1 MAFDPDE
8 YLRTPQQKQSG
19 FDADQFLGSPQQESV
34 FDVDAYL
41 KQPQA
46 TTEQPSPQR
55 KTLKERGTEVGT
67 AGGLSAALGFVS
79 PELFTLAGG
88 LAATTPLT
96 APAAPFLFTTGQAL
110 RGQRLAQAGYGLL
123 GGLVGES
130 GGQVVEASGGT
141 PFQAE
146 VARFLGGTF
155 GPEGVRQLGKA
166 GGTVVARSLQA
177 MGVPGASKISTIG
190 QMLELDNKRPGTL
203 TAEQRAFIDKKLN
216 EIRGGKPSL
225 QAQQEVADMLAR
237 TAQQRVSQAE
247 QQATALERQ
256 ADELLT
262 AAQTRAGQ
270 IDANTQQ
277 RIGALQSQFEN
288 AAIGL
293 RQDADTRARQAI
305 EAGRQRANQIMQQ
318 VQGQSPQ
325 LQSVARIDA
334 DQAIAQ
340 AQQQADQIAA
350 QAQQKMASLRAKRQR
365 LVQTSQRNLQQAQFR
380 VGEPKRISDIGTDI
394 REGFTSVLDGL
405 RKTRSDNAKTYSQEA
420 FGEAFQK
427 EAAGASFA
435 QTKSAQNA
443 VQELNT
449 MLQNPVSELSGVP
462 EGTIRNQ
469 IEGVRDVLQGFRRTR
484 KQNAFGKAVDVDVA
498 LKPSFDQLE
507 VIRRNLRDRASGLPA
522 EGYDAIGQQMAGRLA
537 DLVENTQKEFAPKF
551 AAFLEKYKA
560 DSQPVNRFKNSLAK
574 RITGREEADFAQFQF
589 DPASLAD
596 NVFASRQGV
605 TQLIETAPEQAE
617 NIARSYVAN
626 TLQNADAPAVQR
638 FLSDRKTQD
647 WLDLFPRLQQEL
659 MAGAQRLGIVERRSS
674 ARGQLA
680 KALGTEIEALPG
692 VTATATRRAEELGTR
707 TAKRLERE
715 GETKVRD
722 LTSAGERQ
730 SQQAITAGEQQFR
743 DITGGAEQQLGASAK
758 AVERQQRALR
768 EQAERAGKAEV
779 GAAEKAATG
788 LTKEAA
794 ALRKSAEENAKLLT
808 RGYGSDPERIAD
820 LIVSR
825 DINELL
831 ETAEVILS
839 NPAGK
844 ERFADAVS
852 QVVADLADKSSKT
865 VVQKWKY
872 VGPRLV
878 KAGLIDERLSQQL
891 ADQLQELLVTPVSA
905 QEKLTLVKSLFKNA
919 IVSYAGPGIVR
930 GGQALL
936 EDEDAVR

>member
-1 MAFDPDE
+1 MAAVPFDDLPDQVTPRRRPVPQDDLPQIGE
-8 YLRTPQQKQSG
+8 MEMPRLDVEPQQ
-19 FDADQFLGSPQQESV
+19 P
-34 FDVDAYL
+34 
-41 KQPQA
+41 
-46 TTEQPSPQR
+46 TQR
-55 KTLKERGTEVGT
+55 KPFKERATEVGT
-67 AGGLSAALGFVS
+67 AGGLGAALGFVS

-110 RGQRLAQAGYGLL
+110 RSQRLGQAGYGLL
-123 GGLVGES
+123 GGLMGET
-130 GGQVVEASGGT
+130 GGQVVEARGGT
-141 PFQAE
+141 PMQAE

-155 GPEGVRQLGKA
+155 GPEIPRQLGKV
-166 GGTVVARSLQA
+166 GGTVVARGLQA
-177 MGVPGASKISTIG
+177 MGLPGASRTATIG
-190 QMLELDNKRPGTL
+190 QMLEREAAQPGSM
-203 TAEQRAFIDKKLN
+203 TAEQRAFIQQKIN
-216 EIRGGKPSL
+216 EIRGGKSSL
-225 QAQQEVADMLAR
+225 QAQKEVADMLAG

-247 QQATALERQ
+247 QQASALERQ

-293 RQDADTRARQAI
+293 RQDAETRARQAI

-380 VGEPKRISDIGTDI
+380 VGEPKRISEIGTDI
-394 REGFTSVLDGL
+394 REGFTSVLDKL
-405 RKTRSDNAKTYSQEA
+405 RATRSANAETYSDEA
-420 FGEAFQK
+420 FGEALQK
-427 EAAGASFA
+427 EAAGARIQQTAAA
-435 QTKSAQNA
+435 QKG
-443 VQELNT
+443 VQEINA
-449 MLQNPVSELSGVP
+449 MLVNPVSELDNVP
-462 EGTIRNQ
+462 EGTIRKQLEN
-469 IEGVRDVLQGFRRTR
+469 IRDTLQGFRRTQQ
-484 KQNAFGKAVDVDVA
+484 QNAFGQAVDVEVA
-498 LKPSFDQLE
+498 LKPSFEMLE
-507 VIRRNLRDRASGLPA
+507 NIRRNLRDRASGLPA
-522 EGYDAIGQQMAGRLA
+522 EGFDAIGQQQARKLA
-537 DLVENTQKEFAPKF
+537 EMVEATQREFAPKF
-551 AAFLEKYKA
+551 ASFLEKYKA
-560 DSQPVNRFKNSLAK
+560 DSQPINRFINSLAK
-574 RITGREEADFAQFQF
+574 RITGREEADFAQFKF

-626 TLQNADAPAVQR
+626 TLQNADAPAFQR

-659 MAGAQRLGIVERRSS
+659 IAGAQRLGIVERRSS
-674 ARGQLA
+674 ARGRLA
-680 KALGTEIEALPG
+680 DALGTEIEALPRL
-692 VTATATRRAEELGTR
+692 TETATRRVEEKGKLAAE
-707 TAKRLERE
+707 RLERE
-715 GETKVRD
+715 GETRVRD

-779 GAAEKAATG
+779 GAAEEVATG

-794 ALRKSAEENAKLLT
+794 ALRKSAQETADLLT
-808 RGYGSDPERIAD
+808 RGDQSGAARVRD
-820 LIVSR
+820 LVMSEKT
-825 DINELL
+825 NELT
-831 ETAEVILS
+831 ETAKVILA

-844 ERFADAVS
+844 ELFADAVS
-852 QVVADLADKSSKT
+852 QVVADLASSSPKT
-865 VVQKWKY
+865 AADKWKY
-872 VGPRLV
+872 IGDRLID
-878 KAGLIDERLSQQL
+878 AGLIDQRFNQQL
-891 ADQLQELLVTPVSA
+891 ADQLQEILVTPVDA
-905 QEKLTLVKSLFKNA
+905 RQKLTLVKSLLKNA
-919 IVSYAGPGIVR
+919 IVSYGGPTIGREVMS
-930 GGQALL
+930 LM
-936 EDEDAVR
+936 EDENTTQ

>member
-1 MAFDPDE
+1 MNIDE
-8 YLRTPQQKQSG
+8 
-19 FDADQFLGSPQQESV
+19 FLGVKPQSAQKDSI
-34 FDVDAYL
+34 DAFL
-41 KQPQA
+41 QGDDSQSQTFFEPSMPEPSQPR
-46 TTEQPSPQR
+46 QR
-55 KTLKERGTEVGT
+55 KTVGERATEVGT
-67 AGGLSAALGFVS
+67 ASGLSAALGFVS

-96 APAAPFLFTTGQAL
+96 APAAPFLFTTGQAM

-166 GGTVVARSLQA
+166 GGTVIARSLQA

-203 TAEQRAFIDKKLN
+203 STEQRAFIDKKLN

-247 QQATALERQ
+247 QQAVALERQ

-293 RQDADTRARQAI
+293 RQDAETRARQAI

-365 LVQTSQRNLQQAQFR
+365 LIQTSQKNLQQAQFQ

-427 EAAGASFA
+427 EAAGASFS
-435 QTKSAQNA
+435 QTKAAQNA

-462 EGTIRNQ
+462 EGTVRNQ
-469 IEGVRDVLQGFRRTR
+469 IENVRDVLQGFRKTR

-707 TAKRLERE
+707 TAVRLERQ
-715 GETKVRD
+715 GETNVRD

-825 DINELL
+825 DINELV

-919 IVSYAGPGIVR
+919 IVSFAGPGIVR
-930 GGQALL
+930 GGQYLM
-936 EDEDAVR
+936 EDEDATR

>member
-1 MAFDPDE
+1 MAAVPFDDLPDQVTPRRRPVPQDDLPQIGE
-8 YLRTPQQKQSG
+8 MEMPRLDVEPQQ
-19 FDADQFLGSPQQESV
+19 PTQQ
-34 FDVDAYL
+34 
-41 KQPQA
+41 P
-46 TTEQPSPQR
+46 TQR
-55 KTLKERGTEVGT
+55 KPFKERATEVGT

-110 RGQRLAQAGYGLL
+110 RSQRLGQAGYGLL
-123 GGLVGES
+123 GGLMGET
-130 GGQVVEASGGT
+130 GGQVVEARGGT
-141 PFQAE
+141 PMQAE
-146 VARFLGGTF
+146 VARFLAGTF
-155 GPEGVRQLGKA
+155 GPEIPRQLGKV
-166 GGTVVARSLQA
+166 GGTVVARGLQA
-177 MGVPGASKISTIG
+177 MGLPGASRTATIG
-190 QMLELDNKRPGTL
+190 QMLEREAAQPGSM
-203 TAEQRAFIDKKLN
+203 TAEQRAFIQQKVN
-216 EIRGGKPSL
+216 EIRGGKSSL
-225 QAQQEVADMLAR
+225 QAQKEVADMLAR

-247 QQATALERQ
+247 QQALNLEQQ

-293 RQDADTRARQAI
+293 RQDAETRARQAI

-350 QAQQKMASLRAKRQR
+350 QAQQRLQR
-365 LVQTSQRNLQQAQFR
+365 LRGVRERLRTTGQQRVQQAQVQ
-380 VGEPKRISDIGTDI
+380 VGEPKKISDIGTDI

-435 QTKSAQNA
+435 QTKAAQNA

-449 MLQNPVSELSGVP
+449 MLKNPVTGTVGVP

-469 IEGVRDVLQGFRRTR
+469 IQGIRDVLQGFRRA
-484 KQNAFGKAVDVDVA
+484 QGDGGQVIDVA
-498 LKPSFDQLE
+498 LRPSFEQLE
-507 VIRRNLRDRASGLPA
+507 IIRRSLRDRASGLPA
-522 EGYDAIGQQMAGRLA
+522 EGYDAIGQQMAGRLS

-551 AAFLEKYKA
+551 ASFLERYKV
-560 DSQPVNRFKNSLAK
+560 DSQPINRFVNNLAK
-574 RITGREEADFAQFQF
+574 RVTGREEADFAQFKV
-589 DPASLAD
+589 DPAGLAD
-596 NVFASRQGV
+596 NVFASKQGV
-605 TQLIETAPEQAE
+605 AQLVETVGPEQAE

-626 TLQNADAPAVQR
+626 TLQNADGPAIQR
-638 FLSDRKTQD
+638 FLTDRKTQD
-647 WLDLFPRLQQEL
+647 WLDTFPRLQQEL
-659 MAGAQRLGIVERRSS
+659 MAGAQRLGTAERVSGR
-674 ARGQLA
+674 RGKLA
-680 KALGTEIEALPG
+680 EALGTEMRAIPRTTE
-692 VTATATRRAEELGTR
+692 TATRRVEEKGKLAAE
-707 TAKRLERE
+707 RLERE
-715 GETKVRD
+715 GETRVRD

-779 GAAEKAATG
+779 GAAEEVATG

-794 ALRKSAEENAKLLT
+794 ALRKSAQETADLLT
-808 RGYGSDPERIAD
+808 RGDQSGAARVRD
-820 LIVSR
+820 LVMSEKT
-825 DINELL
+825 NELT
-831 ETAEVILS
+831 ETAKVILA

-844 ERFADAVS
+844 ELFADAVS
-852 QVVADLADKSSKT
+852 QVVADLASSSPKT
-865 VVQKWKY
+865 AADKWKY
-872 VGPRLV
+872 IGDRLID
-878 KAGLIDERLSQQL
+878 AGLIDQRFNQQL
-891 ADQLQELLVTPVSA
+891 ADQLQEILVTPVNA
-905 QEKLTLVKSLFKNA
+905 GQKLTLVKSLLKNA
-919 IVSYAGPGIVR
+919 IVSYGGPTIGREVMS
-930 GGQALL
+930 LM
-936 EDEDAVR
+936 EDENATQ

>member
-1 MAFDPDE
+1 MNIDE
-8 YLRTPQQKQSG
+8 
-19 FDADQFLGSPQQESV
+19 FLGVKPQSAQKDSI
-34 FDVDAYL
+34 DAFL
-41 KQPQA
+41 QGDDSQSQTFFEPSMPEPSQPR
-46 TTEQPSPQR
+46 QR
-55 KTLKERGTEVGT
+55 KTVGERATEVGT
-67 AGGLSAALGFVS
+67 AGGLSAALGLVS
-79 PELFTLAGG
+79 PDLFTLAGG

-247 QQATALERQ
+247 QQASALERQ

-305 EAGRQRANQIMQQ
+305 EAGRQRANQIMQE

-325 LQSVARIDA
+325 LQAVARIDA

-394 REGFTSVLDGL
+394 REGFTSVLDKL
-405 RKTRSDNAKTYSQEA
+405 RATRSANAETYSDEA
-420 FGEAFQK
+420 FGEALQK
-427 EAAGASFA
+427 EAAGARIQQTAAA
-435 QTKSAQNA
+435 QKGVQDINA
-443 VQELNT
+443 
-449 MLQNPVSELSGVP
+449 MLVNPVSELDNVP
-462 EGTIRNQ
+462 EGTIRKQLEN
-469 IEGVRDVLQGFRRTR
+469 IRDTLQGFRRA
-484 KQNAFGKAVDVDVA
+484 QQENAFGQVVGVDVA
-498 LKPSFDQLE
+498 LKPSFQMLE
-507 VIRRNLRDRASGLPA
+507 NIRRNLRDRASGLPA
-522 EGYDAIGQQMAGRLA
+522 EGFDAIGQQQARKLA
-537 DLVENTQKEFAPKF
+537 EMVEATQREFAPKF
-551 AAFLEKYKA
+551 ASFLEKYKA
-560 DSQPVNRFKNSLAK
+560 DSQPINRFISSLAK
-574 RITGREEADFAQFQF
+574 RITGREEADFAQFKF

-626 TLQNADAPAVQR
+626 TLQNADAPAFQR

-674 ARGQLA
+674 ARGRLA
-680 KALGTEIEALPG
+680 DALGTEIEALPRL
-692 VTATATRRAEELGTR
+692 TETATRRAEELGTR

-715 GETKVRD
+715 GETKVRE

-825 DINELL
+825 DINELV

-919 IVSYAGPGIVR
+919 IVSFAGPGIVR
-930 GGQALL
+930 GGQYLM
-936 EDEDAVR
+936 EDEDATR

>member
-1 MAFDPDE
+1 MNIDE
-8 YLRTPQQKQSG
+8 
-19 FDADQFLGSPQQESV
+19 FLGAKPQSAQKDSI
-34 FDVDAYL
+34 DAFL
-41 KQPQA
+41 QGDDSQSQTFFEPSMPEPSQPR
-46 TTEQPSPQR
+46 QR
-55 KTLKERGTEVGT
+55 KTVGERATEVGT

-96 APAAPFLFTTGQAL
+96 APAAPFLFTTGQAM

-155 GPEGVRQLGKA
+155 GPEGVRQLGKV

-203 TAEQRAFIDKKLN
+203 STEQRAFIDKKLN

-247 QQATALERQ
+247 QQALNLEQQ

-262 AAQTRAGQ
+262 AAQARAGQ

-365 LVQTSQRNLQQAQFR
+365 LIQTSQRNLQQAQFR

-394 REGFTSVLDGL
+394 REGFTSVLDKL
-405 RKTRSDNAKTYSQEA
+405 RATRSANAETYSDEA
-420 FGEAFQK
+420 FGEALQK
-427 EAAGASFA
+427 EAAGARIQQTAAA
-435 QTKSAQNA
+435 QKGVQDINA
-443 VQELNT
+443 
-449 MLQNPVSELSGVP
+449 MLVNPVSELDNVP
-462 EGTIRNQ
+462 EGTIRKQLEN
-469 IEGVRDVLQGFRRTR
+469 IRDTLQGFRRTQQ
-484 KQNAFGKAVDVDVA
+484 QNAFGQVVDVEVA
-498 LKPSFDQLE
+498 LKPSFQMLE
-507 VIRRNLRDRASGLPA
+507 NIRRNLRDRASGLPA
-522 EGYDAIGQQMAGRLA
+522 EGFDAIGQQQARKLA
-537 DLVENTQKEFAPKF
+537 EMVEATQREFAPKF
-551 AAFLEKYKA
+551 ASFLEKYKA
-560 DSQPVNRFKNSLAK
+560 DSQPINRFISSLAK
-574 RITGREEADFAQFQF
+574 RITGREEADFAQFKF

-626 TLQNADAPAVQR
+626 TLQNADAPAFQR

-674 ARGQLA
+674 ARGRLA
-680 KALGTEIEALPG
+680 DALGTEIEALPRL
-692 VTATATRRAEELGTR
+692 TETATRRAEELGTR

-730 SQQAITAGEQQFR
+730 SQQAITVGEQQFR
-743 DITGGAEQQLGASAK
+743 EITGGAEQQLGASAK
-758 AVERQQRALR
+758 AVERQQRTLR
-768 EQAERAGKAEV
+768 EQAERAAKAEV
-779 GAAEKAATG
+779 GAAEEAATG

-825 DINELL
+825 DIDELA
-831 ETAEVILS
+831 ETAKVILA

-891 ADQLQELLVTPVSA
+891 ADQLQELLVTPVSV

-919 IVSYAGPGIVR
+919 IVSYAGYGIVR
-930 GGQALL
+930 RGQALM
-936 EDEDAVR
+936 EDEDAANQGVQ

>member
-1 MAFDPDE
+1 MNIDE
-8 YLRTPQQKQSG
+8 
-19 FDADQFLGSPQQESV
+19 FLGVKPQSAQKDSI
-34 FDVDAYL
+34 DAFL
-41 KQPQA
+41 QGDDSQSQTFFEPSMPEPSQPR
-46 TTEQPSPQR
+46 QR
-55 KTLKERGTEVGT
+55 KTVGERATEVGT
-67 AGGLSAALGFVS
+67 AGGLSAALGAVS
-79 PELFTLAGG
+79 PELFTLAGT
-88 LAATTPLT
+88 AAAAFPVT
-96 APAAPFLFTTGQAL
+96 APAAPFLFTTGQAMRGHRL
-110 RGQRLAQAGYGLL
+110 REAAYGLL

-203 TAEQRAFIDKKLN
+203 TTEQRAFIDKKLN

-247 QQATALERQ
+247 QQAVALERQ

-394 REGFTSVLDGL
+394 RETFTSVLDKL
-405 RKTRSDNAKTYSQEA
+405 RATRSVSAEKYSDEA
-420 FGEAFQK
+420 FGEALQK
-427 EAAGASFA
+427 EAAGARIQQTAAA
-435 QTKSAQNA
+435 QKGVQDINA
-443 VQELNT
+443 
-449 MLQNPVSELSGVP
+449 MLVNPVSELDNVP
-462 EGTIRNQ
+462 EGTIRKQLEN
-469 IEGVRDVLQGFRRTR
+469 IRDTLQGFRRTQQ
-484 KQNAFGKAVDVDVA
+484 QNAFGQAVDVEVA
-498 LKPSFDQLE
+498 LKPSFEMLE
-507 VIRRNLRDRASGLPA
+507 NIRRNLRDRASGLPA
-522 EGYDAIGQQMAGRLA
+522 EGFDAIGQQQARKLA
-537 DLVENTQKEFAPKF
+537 EIVEATQREFAPKF
-551 AAFLEKYKA
+551 AFFLEKYKA
-560 DSQPVNRFKNSLAK
+560 DSQLINRFINSLAK
-574 RITGREEADFAQFQF
+574 RITGREEADFAQFKF

-825 DINELL
+825 DINELV

-919 IVSYAGPGIVR
+919 IVSFAGPGIVR
-930 GGQALL
+930 GGQYLM
-936 EDEDAVR
+936 EDEDATR

>member
-1 MAFDPDE
+1 MNIDE
-8 YLRTPQQKQSG
+8 
-19 FDADQFLGSPQQESV
+19 FLGVKPQSAQKDSI
-34 FDVDAYL
+34 DAFL
-41 KQPQA
+41 QGDDSQSQTFFEPSMPEPSQPQ
-46 TTEQPSPQR
+46 QR
-55 KTLKERGTEVGT
+55 KTIGERATEVGT
-67 AGGLSAALGFVS
+67 AGGLSAALGAVS
-79 PELFTLAGG
+79 PQLFTLAGT
-88 LAATTPLT
+88 AAAAFPVT

-110 RGQRLAQAGYGLL
+110 RGHRLREAAYGLL

-247 QQATALERQ
+247 QQAVALERQ

-394 REGFTSVLDGL
+394 RETFTSVLNKL
-405 RKTRSDNAKTYSQEA
+405 RATRSVSAEKYSDEA
-420 FGEAFQK
+420 FGEALQK
-427 EAAGASFA
+427 EAAGARIQQTAAA
-435 QTKSAQNA
+435 QKGVQDINA
-443 VQELNT
+443 
-449 MLQNPVSELSGVP
+449 MLVNPVSELDNVP
-462 EGTIRNQ
+462 EGTIRKQLEN
-469 IEGVRDVLQGFRRTR
+469 IRDTLQGFRRTQQ
-484 KQNAFGKAVDVDVA
+484 QNAFGQAVDVEVA
-498 LKPSFDQLE
+498 LKPSFEMLE
-507 VIRRNLRDRASGLPA
+507 NIRRNLRDRASGLPA
-522 EGYDAIGQQMAGRLA
+522 EGFDAIGQQQARKLA
-537 DLVENTQKEFAPKF
+537 EIVEATQREFAPKF
-551 AAFLEKYKA
+551 AFFLEKYKA
-560 DSQPVNRFKNSLAK
+560 DSQLINRFINSLAK
-574 RITGREEADFAQFQF
+574 RITGREEADFAQFKF

-626 TLQNADAPAVQR
+626 TLQNADAPAFQR

-715 GETKVRD
+715 GETKVRE

-825 DINELL
+825 DINELV

-919 IVSYAGPGIVR
+919 IVSFAGPGIVR
-930 GGQALL
+930 GGQYLM
-936 EDEDAVR
+936 EDEDATR

>member
-1 MAFDPDE
+1 MNIDE
-8 YLRTPQQKQSG
+8 
-19 FDADQFLGSPQQESV
+19 FLGVKPQSAQKDSI
-34 FDVDAYL
+34 DAFL
-41 KQPQA
+41 QGDDSQSQTFFEPSMPEPSQPR
-46 TTEQPSPQR
+46 QR
-55 KTLKERGTEVGT
+55 KTVGERATEVGT
-67 AGGLSAALGFVS
+67 ASGLSAALGFVS

-88 LAATTPLT
+88 LAATNPLT
-96 APAAPFLFTTGQAL
+96 APAAPFLFTTGQAM
-110 RGQRLAQAGYGLL
+110 RGQRLAQAGYGFL

-166 GGTVVARSLQA
+166 GGTVIARSLQA

-203 TAEQRAFIDKKLN
+203 STEQRAFIDKKLN

-247 QQATALERQ
+247 QQAVALERQ

-293 RQDADTRARQAI
+293 RQDAETRARQAI

-365 LVQTSQRNLQQAQFR
+365 LIQTSQKNLQQAQFQ

-405 RKTRSDNAKTYSQEA
+405 RKTRSDNAKTYSQKA

-435 QTKSAQNA
+435 QTKAAQNA

-449 MLQNPVSELSGVP
+449 MLQNPVSGLSGVP
-462 EGTIRNQ
+462 EGTVRNQ
-469 IEGVRDVLQGFRRTR
+469 IENVRDVLQGFRKTR

-707 TAKRLERE
+707 TAVRLERQ
-715 GETKVRD
+715 GETNVRD

-779 GAAEKAATG
+779 GAAEEVATG

-825 DINELL
+825 DINELV

-919 IVSYAGPGIVR
+919 IVSFAGPGIVR
-930 GGQALL
+930 GGQYLM
-936 EDEDAVR
+936 EDEDATR

>member
-1 MAFDPDE
+1 MNIDE
-8 YLRTPQQKQSG
+8 
-19 FDADQFLGSPQQESV
+19 FLGVKPQSAQKDSI
-34 FDVDAYL
+34 DAFL
-41 KQPQA
+41 QGDDSQSQTFFEPSMPEPSQPR
-46 TTEQPSPQR
+46 QR
-55 KTLKERGTEVGT
+55 KTVGERATEVGT
-67 AGGLSAALGFVS
+67 ASGLSAALGFVS

-96 APAAPFLFTTGQAL
+96 APAAPFLFTTGQAM

-146 VARFLGGTF
+146 LARFLGGTF

-166 GGTVVARSLQA
+166 GGTVIARSLQA

-203 TAEQRAFIDKKLN
+203 STEQRAFIDKKLN

-247 QQATALERQ
+247 QQAVALERQ

-293 RQDADTRARQAI
+293 RQDAETRARQAI

-365 LVQTSQRNLQQAQFR
+365 LIQTSQKNLQQAQFQ

-435 QTKSAQNA
+435 QTKAAQNA

-462 EGTIRNQ
+462 EGTVRNQ
-469 IEGVRDVLQGFRRTR
+469 IENVRDVLQGFRKTR

-707 TAKRLERE
+707 TAVRLERQ
-715 GETKVRD
+715 GETNVRD

-825 DINELL
+825 DINELV

-919 IVSYAGPGIVR
+919 IVSFAGPGIVR
-930 GGQALL
+930 GGQYLM
-936 EDEDAVR
+936 EDEDATR

>member
-1 MAFDPDE
+1 MNIDE
-8 YLRTPQQKQSG
+8 
-19 FDADQFLGSPQQESV
+19 FLGAKPQSAQKDSI
-34 FDVDAYL
+34 DAFL
-41 KQPQA
+41 QGDDSQSQTFFEPSMPEPSQPR
-46 TTEQPSPQR
+46 QR
-55 KTLKERGTEVGT
+55 KTVGERATEVGT

-96 APAAPFLFTTGQAL
+96 APAAPFLFTTGQAM

-155 GPEGVRQLGKA
+155 GPEGVRQLGKV

-203 TAEQRAFIDKKLN
+203 STEQRAFIDKKLN

-247 QQATALERQ
+247 QQALNLEQQ

-262 AAQTRAGQ
+262 AAQARAGQ

-365 LVQTSQRNLQQAQFR
+365 LIQTSQRNLQQAQFR

-394 REGFTSVLDGL
+394 REGFTSVLDKL
-405 RKTRSDNAKTYSQEA
+405 RATRSANAETYSDEA
-420 FGEAFQK
+420 FGEALQK
-427 EAAGASFA
+427 EAAGARIQQTAAA
-435 QTKSAQNA
+435 QKGVQDINA
-443 VQELNT
+443 
-449 MLQNPVSELSGVP
+449 MLVNPVSELDNVP
-462 EGTIRNQ
+462 EGTIRKQLEN
-469 IEGVRDVLQGFRRTR
+469 IRDTLQGFRRTQQ
-484 KQNAFGKAVDVDVA
+484 QNAFGQVVDVEVA
-498 LKPSFDQLE
+498 LKPSFQMLE
-507 VIRRNLRDRASGLPA
+507 NIRRNLRDRASGLPA
-522 EGYDAIGQQMAGRLA
+522 EGFDAIGQQQARKLA
-537 DLVENTQKEFAPKF
+537 EMVEATQREFAPKF
-551 AAFLEKYKA
+551 ASFLEKYKA
-560 DSQPVNRFKNSLAK
+560 DSQPINRFISSLAK
-574 RITGREEADFAQFQF
+574 RITGREEADFAQFKF

-626 TLQNADAPAVQR
+626 TLQNADAPAFQR

-674 ARGQLA
+674 ARGRLA
-680 KALGTEIEALPG
+680 DALGTEIEALPRL
-692 VTATATRRAEELGTR
+692 TETATRRAEELGTR

-730 SQQAITAGEQQFR
+730 SQQAITVGEQQFR
-743 DITGGAEQQLGASAK
+743 EITGGAEQQLGASAK
-758 AVERQQRALR
+758 AVERQQRTLR
-768 EQAERAGKAEV
+768 EQAERAAKAEV
-779 GAAEKAATG
+779 GAAEEAATG

-825 DINELL
+825 DIDELA
-831 ETAEVILS
+831 ETAKVILAS
-839 NPAGK
+839 PAGK

-891 ADQLQELLVTPVSA
+891 ADQLQELLVTPVSV

-919 IVSYAGPGIVR
+919 IVSYAGYGIVR
-930 GGQALL
+930 RGQALM
-936 EDEDAVR
+936 EDEDAANQGVQ

>member
-1 MAFDPDE
+1 MNIDE
-8 YLRTPQQKQSG
+8 
-19 FDADQFLGSPQQESV
+19 FLGAKPQSAQKDSI
-34 FDVDAYL
+34 DAFL
-41 KQPQA
+41 QGDDSQSQTFFEPSMPEPSQPR
-46 TTEQPSPQR
+46 QR
-55 KTLKERGTEVGT
+55 KTVGERATEVGT
-67 AGGLSAALGFVS
+67 ASGLSAALGFVS

-96 APAAPFLFTTGQAL
+96 APAAPFLFTTGQAM

-146 VARFLGGTF
+146 LARFLGGTF

-247 QQATALERQ
+247 QQALNLEQQ

-293 RQDADTRARQAI
+293 RQDAETRARQAI

-394 REGFTSVLDGL
+394 REGFTSVLDKL
-405 RKTRSDNAKTYSQEA
+405 RATRSANAETYSDEA
-420 FGEAFQK
+420 FGEALQK
-427 EAAGASFA
+427 EAAGARIQQTAAA
-435 QTKSAQNA
+435 QKGVQDINA
-443 VQELNT
+443 
-449 MLQNPVSELSGVP
+449 MLVNPVSELDNVP
-462 EGTIRNQ
+462 EGTIRKQLEN
-469 IEGVRDVLQGFRRTR
+469 IRDTLQGFRRA
-484 KQNAFGKAVDVDVA
+484 QQENAFGQVVGVDVA
-498 LKPSFDQLE
+498 LKPSFQMLE
-507 VIRRNLRDRASGLPA
+507 NIRRNLRDRASGLPA
-522 EGYDAIGQQMAGRLA
+522 EGFDAIGQQQARKLA
-537 DLVENTQKEFAPKF
+537 EMVEATQREFAPKF
-551 AAFLEKYKA
+551 ASFLEKYKA
-560 DSQPVNRFKNSLAK
+560 DSQPINRFINSLAK
-574 RITGREEADFAQFQF
+574 RITGREEADFAQFKF

-626 TLQNADAPAVQR
+626 TLQNADAPAFQR

-674 ARGQLA
+674 ARGRLA
-680 KALGTEIEALPG
+680 DALGTEIEALPRL
-692 VTATATRRAEELGTR
+692 TETATRRAEELGTR

-715 GETKVRD
+715 GETKVRE

-825 DINELL
+825 DINELV

-919 IVSYAGPGIVR
+919 IVSFAGPGIVR
-930 GGQALL
+930 GGQYLM
-936 EDEDAVR
+936 EDEDATR

>member
-1 MAFDPDE
+1 VLLWA
-8 YLRTPQQKQSG
+8 L
-19 FDADQFLGSPQQESV
+19 FLLTSLQ
-34 FDVDAYL
+34 
-41 KQPQA
+41 
-46 TTEQPSPQR
+46 
-55 KTLKERGTEVGT
+55 
-67 AGGLSAALGFVS
+67 
-79 PELFTLAGG
+79 LAGG

-110 RGQRLAQAGYGLL
+110 RGQRLAQAGYGFL

-262 AAQTRAGQ
+262 AAQARAGQ

-305 EAGRQRANQIMQQ
+305 EAGSQRANQIMQQ

-435 QTKSAQNA
+435 QTKRQ
-443 VQELNT
+443 
-449 MLQNPVSELSGVP
+449 
-462 EGTIRNQ
+462 
-469 IEGVRDVLQGFRRTR
+469 R
-484 KQNAFGKAVDVDVA
+484 K
-498 LKPSFDQLE
+498 
-507 VIRRNLRDRASGLPA
+507 
-522 EGYDAIGQQMAGRLA
+522 M
-537 DLVENTQKEFAPKF
+537 
-551 AAFLEKYKA
+551 
-560 DSQPVNRFKNSLAK
+560 RFKN
-574 RITGREEADFAQFQF
+574 
-589 DPASLAD
+589 
-596 NVFASRQGV
+596 
-605 TQLIETAPEQAE
+605 
-617 NIARSYVAN
+617 
-626 TLQNADAPAVQR
+626 
-638 FLSDRKTQD
+638 
-647 WLDLFPRLQQEL
+647 
-659 MAGAQRLGIVERRSS
+659 
-674 ARGQLA
+674 
-680 KALGTEIEALPG
+680 
-692 VTATATRRAEELGTR
+692 
-707 TAKRLERE
+707 
-715 GETKVRD
+715 
-722 LTSAGERQ
+722 
-730 SQQAITAGEQQFR
+730 
-743 DITGGAEQQLGASAK
+743 
-758 AVERQQRALR
+758 
-768 EQAERAGKAEV
+768 
-779 GAAEKAATG
+779 
-788 LTKEAA
+788 
-794 ALRKSAEENAKLLT
+794 
-808 RGYGSDPERIAD
+808 
-820 LIVSR
+820 
-825 DINELL
+825 
-831 ETAEVILS
+831 
-839 NPAGK
+839 
-844 ERFADAVS
+844 
-852 QVVADLADKSSKT
+852 
-865 VVQKWKY
+865 
-872 VGPRLV
+872 
-878 KAGLIDERLSQQL
+878 
-891 ADQLQELLVTPVSA
+891 
-905 QEKLTLVKSLFKNA
+905 
-919 IVSYAGPGIVR
+919 
-930 GGQALL
+930 
-936 EDEDAVR
+936 

>member
-1 MAFDPDE
+1 MNIDE
-8 YLRTPQQKQSG
+8 
-19 FDADQFLGSPQQESV
+19 FLGVKPQSAQKDSI
-34 FDVDAYL
+34 DAFL
-41 KQPQA
+41 QGDDSQSQTFFEPSMPEPSQPR
-46 TTEQPSPQR
+46 QR
-55 KTLKERGTEVGT
+55 KTIGERATEVGT
-67 AGGLSAALGFVS
+67 AGGLSAALGA
-79 PELFTLAGG
+79 LFLLNYLHWLAV
-88 LAATTPLT
+88 LAAAAFPVT
-96 APAAPFLFTTGQAL
+96 APAAPFLFTMTGQAMRGHRL
-110 RGQRLAQAGYGLL
+110 REAGYGFL

-247 QQATALERQ
+247 QQAVALERQ

-394 REGFTSVLDGL
+394 RETFTSVLDKL
-405 RKTRSDNAKTYSQEA
+405 RATRSVSAEKYSDEA
-420 FGEAFQK
+420 FGEALQK
-427 EAAGASFA
+427 EAAGARIQQTAAA
-435 QTKSAQNA
+435 QKGVQDINA
-443 VQELNT
+443 
-449 MLQNPVSELSGVP
+449 MLVNPVSELDNVP
-462 EGTIRNQ
+462 EGTIRKQLEN
-469 IEGVRDVLQGFRRTR
+469 IRDTLQGFRRTQQ
-484 KQNAFGKAVDVDVA
+484 QNAFGQAVDVEVA
-498 LKPSFDQLE
+498 LKPSFEMLE
-507 VIRRNLRDRASGLPA
+507 NIRRNLRDRASGLPA
-522 EGYDAIGQQMAGRLA
+522 EGFDAIGQQQARKLA
-537 DLVENTQKEFAPKF
+537 EIVEATQREFAPKF
-551 AAFLEKYKA
+551 AFFLEKYKA
-560 DSQPVNRFKNSLAK
+560 DSQLINRFINSLAK
-574 RITGREEADFAQFQF
+574 RITGREEADFAQFKF

-825 DINELL
+825 DINELV

-930 GGQALL
+930 GGQSLM
-936 EDEDAVR
+936 EDEDATR

>member
-1 MAFDPDE
+1 MAAVPFDDLPDQVTPRQRFVPQDDLPQIADIE
-8 YLRTPQQKQSG
+8 MPRLDVEPQQPK
-19 FDADQFLGSPQQESV
+19 
-34 FDVDAYL
+34 
-41 KQPQA
+41 
-46 TTEQPSPQR
+46 QR
-55 KTLKERGTEVGT
+55 KPFKERATEVGT

-110 RGQRLAQAGYGLL
+110 RSQRLGQAGYGLL
-123 GGLVGES
+123 GGLMGET
-130 GGQVVEASGGT
+130 GGQVVEARGGT
-141 PFQAE
+141 PMQAE

-155 GPEGVRQLGKA
+155 GPEIPRQLGKV
-166 GGTVVARSLQA
+166 GGTVVARGLQA
-177 MGVPGASKISTIG
+177 MGLPGASRTATIG
-190 QMLELDNKRPGTL
+190 QMLEREAAQPGSM
-203 TAEQRAFIDKKLN
+203 TAEQRAFIQQKIN
-216 EIRGGKPSL
+216 EIRGGKSSL
-225 QAQQEVADMLAR
+225 EAQKEVADMLAR

-247 QQATALERQ
+247 QQALNLEQQ

-262 AAQTRAGQ
+262 AAQARAGQ

-293 RQDADTRARQAI
+293 RQDAETRARQAI

-394 REGFTSVLDGL
+394 REGFTSVLDKL
-405 RKTRSDNAKTYSQEA
+405 RATRSANAETYSDEA
-420 FGEAFQK
+420 FGEALQK
-427 EAAGASFA
+427 EAAGARIQQTAAA
-435 QTKSAQNA
+435 QKGVQDINA
-443 VQELNT
+443 
-449 MLQNPVSELSGVP
+449 MLVNPVSELDNVP
-462 EGTIRNQ
+462 EGTIRKQLEN
-469 IEGVRDVLQGFRRTR
+469 IRDTLQGFRRA
-484 KQNAFGKAVDVDVA
+484 QQENAFGQVVGVDVA
-498 LKPSFDQLE
+498 LKPSFQMLE
-507 VIRRNLRDRASGLPA
+507 NIRRNLRDRASGLPA
-522 EGYDAIGQQMAGRLA
+522 EGFDAIGQQQARKLA
-537 DLVENTQKEFAPKF
+537 EMVEATQREFAPKF
-551 AAFLEKYKA
+551 ASFLEKYKA
-560 DSQPVNRFKNSLAK
+560 DSQPINRFISSLAK
-574 RITGREEADFAQFQF
+574 RITGREEADFAQFKF

-626 TLQNADAPAVQR
+626 TLQNADAPAFQR

-674 ARGQLA
+674 ARGRLA
-680 KALGTEIEALPG
+680 DALGTEIEALPRL
-692 VTATATRRAEELGTR
+692 TETATRRAEELGTR

-715 GETKVRD
+715 GETKVRE

-758 AVERQQRALR
+758 AVERQQRTLR

-779 GAAEKAATG
+779 GAAEEAATG

-825 DINELL
+825 DINELV

-919 IVSYAGPGIVR
+919 IVSYGGPAIGREVMS
-930 GGQALL
+930 LM
-936 EDEDAVR
+936 EDENATQ

>member
-1 MAFDPDE
+1 MNIDE
-8 YLRTPQQKQSG
+8 
-19 FDADQFLGSPQQESV
+19 FLGVKPQSAQKDSI
-34 FDVDAYL
+34 DAFL
-41 KQPQA
+41 QGDDSQSQTFFEPSMPEPSQPR
-46 TTEQPSPQR
+46 QR
-55 KTLKERGTEVGT
+55 KTVGERATEVGT
-67 AGGLSAALGFVS
+67 AGGLSAALGLVS
-79 PELFTLAGG
+79 PDLFTLAGG

-247 QQATALERQ
+247 QQASALERQ

-305 EAGRQRANQIMQQ
+305 EAGRQRANQIMQE

-325 LQSVARIDA
+325 LQAVARIDA

-394 REGFTSVLDGL
+394 REGFTSVLDKL
-405 RKTRSDNAKTYSQEA
+405 RATRSANAETYSDEA
-420 FGEAFQK
+420 FGEALQK
-427 EAAGASFA
+427 EAAGARIQQTAAA
-435 QTKSAQNA
+435 QKGVQDINA
-443 VQELNT
+443 
-449 MLQNPVSELSGVP
+449 MLVNPVSELDNVP
-462 EGTIRNQ
+462 EGTIRKQLEN
-469 IEGVRDVLQGFRRTR
+469 IRDTLQGFRRA
-484 KQNAFGKAVDVDVA
+484 QQENAFGQVVGVDVA
-498 LKPSFDQLE
+498 LKPSFQMLE
-507 VIRRNLRDRASGLPA
+507 NIRRNLRDRASGLPA
-522 EGYDAIGQQMAGRLA
+522 EGFDAIGQQQARKLA
-537 DLVENTQKEFAPKF
+537 EMVEATQREFAPKF
-551 AAFLEKYKA
+551 ASFLEKYKA
-560 DSQPVNRFKNSLAK
+560 DSQPINRFISSLAK
-574 RITGREEADFAQFQF
+574 RITGREEADFAQFKF

-626 TLQNADAPAVQR
+626 TLQNADAPAFQR

-674 ARGQLA
+674 ARGRLA
-680 KALGTEIEALPG
+680 DALGTEIEALPRL
-692 VTATATRRAEELGTR
+692 TETATRRAEELGTR

-715 GETKVRD
+715 GETKVRE

-825 DINELL
+825 DINELV

-919 IVSYAGPGIVR
+919 IVSFAGPGIVR
-930 GGQALL
+930 GGQYLM

>member
-1 MAFDPDE
+1 MNIDE
-8 YLRTPQQKQSG
+8 
-19 FDADQFLGSPQQESV
+19 FLGVKPQSAQKDSI
-34 FDVDAYL
+34 DAFL
-41 KQPQA
+41 QGDDSQSQTFFEPSMPEPSQPR
-46 TTEQPSPQR
+46 QR
-55 KTLKERGTEVGT
+55 KTVGERATEVGT
-67 AGGLSAALGFVS
+67 AGGLSAALGLVS
-79 PELFTLAGG
+79 PDLFTLAGG

-247 QQATALERQ
+247 QQASALERQ

-305 EAGRQRANQIMQQ
+305 EAGRQRANQIMQE

-325 LQSVARIDA
+325 LQAVARIDA

-394 REGFTSVLDGL
+394 REGFTSVLDKL
-405 RKTRSDNAKTYSQEA
+405 RATRSANAETYSDEA
-420 FGEAFQK
+420 FGEALQK
-427 EAAGASFA
+427 EAAGARIQQTAAA
-435 QTKSAQNA
+435 QKGVQDINA
-443 VQELNT
+443 
-449 MLQNPVSELSGVP
+449 MLVNPVSELDNVP
-462 EGTIRNQ
+462 EGTIRKQLEN
-469 IEGVRDVLQGFRRTR
+469 IRDTLQGFRRA
-484 KQNAFGKAVDVDVA
+484 QQENAFGQVVGVDVA
-498 LKPSFDQLE
+498 LKPSFQMLE
-507 VIRRNLRDRASGLPA
+507 NIRRNLRDRASGLPA
-522 EGYDAIGQQMAGRLA
+522 EGFDAIGQQQARKLA
-537 DLVENTQKEFAPKF
+537 EMVEATQREFAPKF
-551 AAFLEKYKA
+551 ASFLEKYKA
-560 DSQPVNRFKNSLAK
+560 DSQPINRFISSLAK
-574 RITGREEADFAQFQF
+574 RITGREEADFAQFKF

-626 TLQNADAPAVQR
+626 TLQNADAPAFQR

-674 ARGQLA
+674 ARGRLA
-680 KALGTEIEALPG
+680 DALGTEIEALPRL
-692 VTATATRRAEELGTR
+692 TETATRRAEELGTR

-715 GETKVRD
+715 GETKVRE

-825 DINELL
+825 DINELV

-919 IVSYAGPGIVR
+919 IVSYGGPAIGREVDVFD
-930 GGQALL
+930 GG
-936 EDEDAVR
+936 

>member
-1 MAFDPDE
+1 
-8 YLRTPQQKQSG
+8 
-19 FDADQFLGSPQQESV
+19 
-34 FDVDAYL
+34 
-41 KQPQA
+41 
-46 TTEQPSPQR
+46 
-55 KTLKERGTEVGT
+55 
-67 AGGLSAALGFVS
+67 
-79 PELFTLAGG
+79 
-88 LAATTPLT
+88 
-96 APAAPFLFTTGQAL
+96 
-110 RGQRLAQAGYGLL
+110 
-123 GGLVGES
+123 
-130 GGQVVEASGGT
+130 
-141 PFQAE
+141 
-146 VARFLGGTF
+146 
-155 GPEGVRQLGKA
+155 
-166 GGTVVARSLQA
+166 
-177 MGVPGASKISTIG
+177 
-190 QMLELDNKRPGTL
+190 
-203 TAEQRAFIDKKLN
+203 
-216 EIRGGKPSL
+216 
-225 QAQQEVADMLAR
+225 
-237 TAQQRVSQAE
+237 
-247 QQATALERQ
+247 
-256 ADELLT
+256 
-262 AAQTRAGQ
+262 
-270 IDANTQQ
+270 
-277 RIGALQSQFEN
+277 
-288 AAIGL
+288 L
-293 RQDADTRARQAI
+293 RQDAETRARQAI

-365 LVQTSQRNLQQAQFR
+365 LIQTSQKNLQQAQFQ

-435 QTKSAQNA
+435 QTKAAQNA

-449 MLQNPVSELSGVP
+449 MLQNPVSGLSGVP
-462 EGTIRNQ
+462 EGTVRNQ
-469 IEGVRDVLQGFRRTR
+469 IENVRDVLQGFRRTR
-484 KQNAFGKAVDVDVA
+484 KQNAFGEAVDVDVA

-707 TAKRLERE
+707 TAERLERQ
-715 GETKVRD
+715 GETNVRD

-768 EQAERAGKAEV
+768 EQAERAGKTEVSTAEQ
-779 GAAEKAATG
+779 AAKG
-788 LTKEAA
+788 LTKEAE
-794 ALRKSAEENAKLLT
+794 ALRKSAQETADLLT
-808 RGYGSDPERIAD
+808 RGDQSGAARVRD
-820 LIVSR
+820 LVMSEKT
-825 DINELL
+825 NELT
-831 ETAEVILS
+831 ETAKVILS

-844 ERFADAVS
+844 ELFADAVS
-852 QVVADLADKSSKT
+852 QVVADLASSSPKT
-865 VVQKWKY
+865 AADKWKY
-872 VGPRLV
+872 IGDRLID
-878 KAGLIDERLSQQL
+878 AGLIDQRFNQQL
-891 ADQLQELLVTPVSA
+891 ADQLQEILVTPVDA
-905 QEKLTLVKSLFKNA
+905 GQKLTLVKSLLKNA
-919 IVSYAGPGIVR
+919 IVSYGGPTIGREVMS
-930 GGQALL
+930 LM
-936 EDEDAVR
+936 EDENATQ

>member
-1 MAFDPDE
+1 MNIDE
-8 YLRTPQQKQSG
+8 
-19 FDADQFLGSPQQESV
+19 FLGAKPQSAQKDSI
-34 FDVDAYL
+34 DAFL
-41 KQPQA
+41 QGDDSQSQTFFEPSMPEPSQPR
-46 TTEQPSPQR
+46 QR
-55 KTLKERGTEVGT
+55 KTVGERATEVGT

-96 APAAPFLFTTGQAL
+96 APAAPFLFTTGQAM

-155 GPEGVRQLGKA
+155 GPEGVRQLGKV

-203 TAEQRAFIDKKLN
+203 STEQRAFIDKKLN

-247 QQATALERQ
+247 QQALNLEQQ

-262 AAQTRAGQ
+262 AAQARAGQ

-365 LVQTSQRNLQQAQFR
+365 LIQTSQRNLQQAQFR

-394 REGFTSVLDGL
+394 REGFTSVLDKL
-405 RKTRSDNAKTYSQEA
+405 RATRSANAETYSDEA
-420 FGEAFQK
+420 FGEALQK
-427 EAAGASFA
+427 EAAGARIQQTAAA
-435 QTKSAQNA
+435 QKGVQDINA
-443 VQELNT
+443 
-449 MLQNPVSELSGVP
+449 MLVNPVSELDNVP
-462 EGTIRNQ
+462 EGTIRKQLEN
-469 IEGVRDVLQGFRRTR
+469 IRDTLQGFRRA
-484 KQNAFGKAVDVDVA
+484 QQENAFGQVVGVDVA
-498 LKPSFDQLE
+498 LKPSFQMLE
-507 VIRRNLRDRASGLPA
+507 NIRRNLRDRASGLPA
-522 EGYDAIGQQMAGRLA
+522 EGFDAIGQQQARKLA
-537 DLVENTQKEFAPKF
+537 EMVEATQREFAPKF
-551 AAFLEKYKA
+551 ASFLEKYKA
-560 DSQPVNRFKNSLAK
+560 DSQPINRFISSLAK
-574 RITGREEADFAQFQF
+574 RITGREEADFAQFKF

-626 TLQNADAPAVQR
+626 TLQNADAPAFQR

-674 ARGQLA
+674 ARGRLA
-680 KALGTEIEALPG
+680 DALGTEIETLPRL
-692 VTATATRRAEELGTR
+692 TETATRRAEELGTR

-715 GETKVRD
+715 GETKVRE

-825 DINELL
+825 DINELV

-919 IVSYAGPGIVR
+919 IVSYGGPAIGREVMS
-930 GGQALL
+930 LM
-936 EDEDAVR
+936 EDENATQ

>member
-1 MAFDPDE
+1 MNIDE
-8 YLRTPQQKQSG
+8 
-19 FDADQFLGSPQQESV
+19 FLGVKPQSAQKDSI
-34 FDVDAYL
+34 DAFL
-41 KQPQA
+41 QGDDSQSQTFFEPSMPEPSQPR
-46 TTEQPSPQR
+46 QR
-55 KTLKERGTEVGT
+55 KTVGERATEVGT

-96 APAAPFLFTTGQAL
+96 APAAPFLFTTGQAM

-262 AAQTRAGQ
+262 AAQARAGQ

-435 QTKSAQNA
+435 QTKAAQNA

-449 MLQNPVSELSGVP
+449 MLQNPVSGLSGVP
-462 EGTIRNQ
+462 EGTVRNQ
-469 IEGVRDVLQGFRRTR
+469 IENVRDVLQGFRKTR
-484 KQNAFGKAVDVDVA
+484 KQNAFGEAVDVDVA

-825 DINELL
+825 DINELV

>member
-1 MAFDPDE
+1 MNIDE
-8 YLRTPQQKQSG
+8 
-19 FDADQFLGSPQQESV
+19 FLGVKPQSAQKDSI
-34 FDVDAYL
+34 DAFL
-41 KQPQA
+41 QGDDSQSQTFFEPSMSEPSQPR
-46 TTEQPSPQR
+46 QR
-55 KTLKERGTEVGT
+55 KTVGERATEVGT

-96 APAAPFLFTTGQAL
+96 APAAPFLFTTGQAM

-293 RQDADTRARQAI
+293 RQDAETRARQAI

-334 DQAIAQ
+334 DQVIAQ

-394 REGFTSVLDGL
+394 REGFTSVLDKL
-405 RKTRSDNAKTYSQEA
+405 RATRSANAETYSDEA
-420 FGEAFQK
+420 FGEALQK
-427 EAAGASFA
+427 EAAGARIQQTAAA
-435 QTKSAQNA
+435 QKGVQDINA
-443 VQELNT
+443 
-449 MLQNPVSELSGVP
+449 MLVNPVSELDNVP
-462 EGTIRNQ
+462 EGTIRKQLEN
-469 IEGVRDVLQGFRRTR
+469 IRDTLQGFRRA
-484 KQNAFGKAVDVDVA
+484 QQENAFGQVVGVDVA
-498 LKPSFDQLE
+498 LKPSFQMLE
-507 VIRRNLRDRASGLPA
+507 NIRRNLRDRASGLPA
-522 EGYDAIGQQMAGRLA
+522 EGFDAIGQQQARKLA
-537 DLVENTQKEFAPKF
+537 EMVEATQREFAPKF
-551 AAFLEKYKA
+551 ASFLEKYKA
-560 DSQPVNRFKNSLAK
+560 DSQPINRFINSLAK
-574 RITGREEADFAQFQF
+574 RITGREEADFAQFKF

-674 ARGQLA
+674 ARGRLA
-680 KALGTEIEALPG
+680 DALGTEIEALPRL
-692 VTATATRRAEELGTR
+692 TETATRRAEEAGTR

-715 GETKVRD
+715 GETKVRE

-779 GAAEKAATG
+779 GAAEEAATG

-794 ALRKSAEENAKLLT
+794 ALRKTAEENAKLLT

-825 DINELL
+825 DIDELA
-831 ETAEVILS
+831 ETAKVILA

-919 IVSYAGPGIVR
+919 IVSYAGYGIVR
-930 GGQALL
+930 RGQALM
-936 EDEDAVR
+936 EDEDAAR

>member
-1 MAFDPDE
+1 MAAVPFDDLPDQV
-8 YLRTPQQKQSG
+8 TPRRRPV
-19 FDADQFLGSPQQESV
+19 PQDDLPQIGEMEMPRL
-34 FDVDAYL
+34 DVEPT
-41 KQPQA
+41 QPR
-46 TTEQPSPQR
+46 QR
-55 KTLKERGTEVGT
+55 KTLKERGTEIGT
-67 AGGLSAALGFVS
+67 AGGLGAALGTFA
-79 PELFTLAGG
+79 PEIFTGAGA
-88 LAATTPLT
+88 LAASFPVT

-110 RGQRLAQAGYGLL
+110 RGQRLRQTGYGLL
-123 GGLVGES
+123 GGLMGET
-130 GGQVVEASGGT
+130 GGQVVEARGGT
-141 PFQAE
+141 PMQAE
-146 VARFLGGTF
+146 VARFLAGTF
-155 GPEGVRQLGKA
+155 GPEIPRQLG
-166 GGTVVARSLQA
+166 GLGSTVIGRGLQA
-177 MGVPGASKISTIG
+177 MGVPGASKTATIG
-190 QMLELDNKRPGTL
+190 QMLEREAAQPGSM
-203 TAEQRAFIDKKLN
+203 TAEQRAFIQQKVN
-216 EIRGGKPSL
+216 EIRGGKSSL
-225 QAQQEVADMLAR
+225 QAQKEVADMLAG

-247 QQATALERQ
+247 QQAVALERQ

-293 RQDADTRARQAI
+293 RQDAETRARQAI

-365 LVQTSQRNLQQAQFR
+365 LIQTSQKNLQQAQFQ

-435 QTKSAQNA
+435 QTKAAQNA

-449 MLQNPVSELSGVP
+449 MLQNPVSGLSGVP
-462 EGTIRNQ
+462 ESAVRNQ
-469 IEGVRDVLQGFRRTR
+469 IENVRDVLQGFRRTR

-498 LKPSFDQLE
+498 LQPSFDQLE
-507 VIRRNLRDRASGLPA
+507 IIRRNLRDRASGLPA

-707 TAKRLERE
+707 TAERLERQ

-779 GAAEKAATG
+779 GAAEEVATG

-794 ALRKSAEENAKLLT
+794 ALRKSAQETADLLT
-808 RGYGSDPERIAD
+808 RGDQSGAARVRD
-820 LIVSR
+820 LVMSEKT
-825 DINELL
+825 NELT
-831 ETAEVILS
+831 ETAKVILA

-844 ERFADAVS
+844 ELFADAVS
-852 QVVADLADKSSKT
+852 QVVADLASSSPKT
-865 VVQKWKY
+865 AADKWKY
-872 VGPRLV
+872 IGDRLID
-878 KAGLIDERLSQQL
+878 AGLIDQRFNQQL
-891 ADQLQELLVTPVSA
+891 ADQLQEILVTPVDA
-905 QEKLTLVKSLFKNA
+905 GQKLTLVKSLLKNA
-919 IVSYAGPGIVR
+919 IVSYGGPAIGREVMS
-930 GGQALL
+930 LM
-936 EDEDAVR
+936 EDENATQ

>member
-1 MAFDPDE
+1 
-8 YLRTPQQKQSG
+8 
-19 FDADQFLGSPQQESV
+19 
-34 FDVDAYL
+34 
-41 KQPQA
+41 
-46 TTEQPSPQR
+46 
-55 KTLKERGTEVGT
+55 
-67 AGGLSAALGFVS
+67 
-79 PELFTLAGG
+79 
-88 LAATTPLT
+88 
-96 APAAPFLFTTGQAL
+96 
-110 RGQRLAQAGYGLL
+110 
-123 GGLVGES
+123 
-130 GGQVVEASGGT
+130 
-141 PFQAE
+141 
-146 VARFLGGTF
+146 
-155 GPEGVRQLGKA
+155 
-166 GGTVVARSLQA
+166 
-177 MGVPGASKISTIG
+177 
-190 QMLELDNKRPGTL
+190 
-203 TAEQRAFIDKKLN
+203 
-216 EIRGGKPSL
+216 
-225 QAQQEVADMLAR
+225 MLAR

-247 QQATALERQ
+247 QQALNLEQQ

-262 AAQTRAGQ
+262 AAQARAGQ

-394 REGFTSVLDGL
+394 REGFTSVLDKL
-405 RKTRSDNAKTYSQEA
+405 RATRSANAETYSDEA
-420 FGEAFQK
+420 FGEALQK
-427 EAAGASFA
+427 EAAGARIQQTAAA
-435 QTKSAQNA
+435 QKGVQDINA
-443 VQELNT
+443 
-449 MLQNPVSELSGVP
+449 MLVNPVSELDNVP
-462 EGTIRNQ
+462 EGTIRKQLEN
-469 IEGVRDVLQGFRRTR
+469 IRDTLQGFRRA
-484 KQNAFGKAVDVDVA
+484 QQENAFGQVVGVDVA
-498 LKPSFDQLE
+498 LKPSFQMLE
-507 VIRRNLRDRASGLPA
+507 NIRRNLRDRASGLPA
-522 EGYDAIGQQMAGRLA
+522 EGFDAIGQQQARKLA
-537 DLVENTQKEFAPKF
+537 EMVEATQREFAPKF
-551 AAFLEKYKA
+551 ASFLEKYKA
-560 DSQPVNRFKNSLAK
+560 DSQPINRFISSLAK
-574 RITGREEADFAQFQF
+574 RITGREEADFAQFKF

-626 TLQNADAPAVQR
+626 TLQNADAPAFQR

-674 ARGQLA
+674 ARGRLA
-680 KALGTEIEALPG
+680 DALGTEIEALPRL
-692 VTATATRRAEELGTR
+692 TETATRRAEELGTR

-715 GETKVRD
+715 GETKVRE

-758 AVERQQRALR
+758 AVERQQRTLR

-779 GAAEKAATG
+779 GAAEEAATG

-825 DINELL
+825 DINELV

-919 IVSYAGPGIVR
+919 IVSYAGYGIVR
-930 GGQALL
+930 RGQALM
-936 EDEDAVR
+936 EDEDAANKGYSKSSISSNIRKEMKRGKPQKQAIAIALSTARKARKGRRK

>member
-1 MAFDPDE
+1 
-8 YLRTPQQKQSG
+8 
-19 FDADQFLGSPQQESV
+19 
-34 FDVDAYL
+34 
-41 KQPQA
+41 
-46 TTEQPSPQR
+46 
-55 KTLKERGTEVGT
+55 
-67 AGGLSAALGFVS
+67 
-79 PELFTLAGG
+79 
-88 LAATTPLT
+88 
-96 APAAPFLFTTGQAL
+96 
-110 RGQRLAQAGYGLL
+110 
-123 GGLVGES
+123 
-130 GGQVVEASGGT
+130 
-141 PFQAE
+141 
-146 VARFLGGTF
+146 
-155 GPEGVRQLGKA
+155 
-166 GGTVVARSLQA
+166 
-177 MGVPGASKISTIG
+177 
-190 QMLELDNKRPGTL
+190 
-203 TAEQRAFIDKKLN
+203 
-216 EIRGGKPSL
+216 
-225 QAQQEVADMLAR
+225 
-237 TAQQRVSQAE
+237 
-247 QQATALERQ
+247 
-256 ADELLT
+256 
-262 AAQTRAGQ
+262 
-270 IDANTQQ
+270 
-277 RIGALQSQFEN
+277 
-288 AAIGL
+288 L
-293 RQDADTRARQAI
+293 RQDAETRARQAI

-365 LVQTSQRNLQQAQFR
+365 LIQTSQKNLQQAQFQ

-435 QTKSAQNA
+435 QTKAAQNA

-449 MLQNPVSELSGVP
+449 MLQNPVSGLSGVP
-462 EGTIRNQ
+462 EGTVRNQ
-469 IEGVRDVLQGFRRTR
+469 IENVRDVLQGFRKTR
-484 KQNAFGKAVDVDVA
+484 KQNAFGEAVDVDVA

-707 TAKRLERE
+707 TAVRLERQ
-715 GETKVRD
+715 GETNVRD

-768 EQAERAGKAEV
+768 EQAERAGKTEVSTAEQ
-779 GAAEKAATG
+779 AAKG
-788 LTKEAA
+788 LTKEAE
-794 ALRKSAEENAKLLT
+794 ALRKSAQETADLLT
-808 RGYGSDPERIAD
+808 RGDQSGPERVRD
-820 LIVSR
+820 LIMSEKM
-825 DINELL
+825 NELT
-831 ETAEVILS
+831 ETAKVILD
-839 NPAGK
+839 NPVGK

-852 QVVADLADKSSKT
+852 QVIARLANRSPKTAVDKWEEIGT
-865 VVQKWKY
+865 
-872 VGPRLV
+872 RLV
-878 KAGLIDERLSQQL
+878 GVGLIDERLNQQL
-891 ADQLQELLVTPVSA
+891 IGQLQELLVTPVSA

-919 IVSYAGPGIVR
+919 IVSYGGPAIGREVMS
-930 GGQALL
+930 LM
-936 EDEDAVR
+936 EDENATQ

>member
-110 RGQRLAQAGYGLL
+110 RSQRLGQAGYGLL
-123 GGLVGES
+123 GGLMGET
-130 GGQVVEASGGT
+130 GGQVVEARGGT

-166 GGTVVARSLQA
+166 GGTVIARSLQA

-247 QQATALERQ
+247 QQASALERQ

-365 LVQTSQRNLQQAQFR
+365 LIQTSQKICN
-380 VGEPKRISDIGTDI
+380 
-394 REGFTSVLDGL
+394 
-405 RKTRSDNAKTYSQEA
+405 
-420 FGEAFQK
+420 
-427 EAAGASFA
+427 
-435 QTKSAQNA
+435 
-443 VQELNT
+443 
-449 MLQNPVSELSGVP
+449 
-462 EGTIRNQ
+462 
-469 IEGVRDVLQGFRRTR
+469 
-484 KQNAFGKAVDVDVA
+484 
-498 LKPSFDQLE
+498 KPSFKWVSLSELVTLAQTSVKVL
-507 VIRRNLRDRASGLPA
+507 RRYLMVYAKQGQTMLRRILKKHLAKPSKKR
-522 EGYDAIGQQMAGRLA
+522 RLA
-537 DLVENTQKEFAPKF
+537 LPLPKP
-551 AAFLEKYKA
+551 KQRKM
-560 DSQPVNRFKNSLAK
+560 RFKN
-574 RITGREEADFAQFQF
+574 
-589 DPASLAD
+589 
-596 NVFASRQGV
+596 
-605 TQLIETAPEQAE
+605 
-617 NIARSYVAN
+617 
-626 TLQNADAPAVQR
+626 
-638 FLSDRKTQD
+638 
-647 WLDLFPRLQQEL
+647 
-659 MAGAQRLGIVERRSS
+659 
-674 ARGQLA
+674 
-680 KALGTEIEALPG
+680 
-692 VTATATRRAEELGTR
+692 
-707 TAKRLERE
+707 
-715 GETKVRD
+715 
-722 LTSAGERQ
+722 
-730 SQQAITAGEQQFR
+730 
-743 DITGGAEQQLGASAK
+743 
-758 AVERQQRALR
+758 
-768 EQAERAGKAEV
+768 
-779 GAAEKAATG
+779 
-788 LTKEAA
+788 
-794 ALRKSAEENAKLLT
+794 
-808 RGYGSDPERIAD
+808 
-820 LIVSR
+820 
-825 DINELL
+825 
-831 ETAEVILS
+831 
-839 NPAGK
+839 
-844 ERFADAVS
+844 
-852 QVVADLADKSSKT
+852 
-865 VVQKWKY
+865 
-872 VGPRLV
+872 
-878 KAGLIDERLSQQL
+878 
-891 ADQLQELLVTPVSA
+891 
-905 QEKLTLVKSLFKNA
+905 
-919 IVSYAGPGIVR
+919 
-930 GGQALL
+930 
-936 EDEDAVR
+936 

>member
-1 MAFDPDE
+1 MNIDE
-8 YLRTPQQKQSG
+8 
-19 FDADQFLGSPQQESV
+19 FLGVKPQSAQKDSI
-34 FDVDAYL
+34 DAFL
-41 KQPQA
+41 QGDDSQSQTFFEPSMPEPSQPQ
-46 TTEQPSPQR
+46 QR
-55 KTLKERGTEVGT
+55 KTIGERATEVGT
-67 AGGLSAALGFVS
+67 AGGLSAALGAVS
-79 PELFTLAGG
+79 PQLFTLAGT
-88 LAATTPLT
+88 AAAAFPVT

-110 RGQRLAQAGYGLL
+110 RGHRLREAAYGLL

-247 QQATALERQ
+247 QQAVALERQ

-394 REGFTSVLDGL
+394 RETFTSVLNKL
-405 RKTRSDNAKTYSQEA
+405 RATRSVSAEKYSDEA
-420 FGEAFQK
+420 FGEALQK
-427 EAAGASFA
+427 EAAGARIQQTAAA
-435 QTKSAQNA
+435 QKGVQDINA
-443 VQELNT
+443 
-449 MLQNPVSELSGVP
+449 MLVNPVSELDNVP
-462 EGTIRNQ
+462 EGTIRKQLEN
-469 IEGVRDVLQGFRRTR
+469 IRDTLQGFRRTQQ
-484 KQNAFGKAVDVDVA
+484 QNAFGQAVDVEVA
-498 LKPSFDQLE
+498 LKPSFEMLE
-507 VIRRNLRDRASGLPA
+507 NIRRNLRDRASGLPA
-522 EGYDAIGQQMAGRLA
+522 EGFDAIGQQQARKLA
-537 DLVENTQKEFAPKF
+537 EIVEATQREFAPKF
-551 AAFLEKYKA
+551 AFFLEKYKA
-560 DSQPVNRFKNSLAK
+560 DSQLINRFINSLAK
-574 RITGREEADFAQFQF
+574 RITGREEADFAQFKF

-626 TLQNADAPAVQR
+626 TLQNADAPAFQR

-715 GETKVRD
+715 GETKVRE

-779 GAAEKAATG
+779 GAAEKSATG

-825 DINELL
+825 DINELV

-919 IVSYAGPGIVR
+919 IVSFAGPGIVR
-930 GGQALL
+930 GGQYLM
-936 EDEDAVR
+936 EDEDATR

>member
-1 MAFDPDE
+1 MAAVPFDDLPDQVTPRRRPVPQDDLPQIGE
-8 YLRTPQQKQSG
+8 MEMPRLDVEPQQ
-19 FDADQFLGSPQQESV
+19 P
-34 FDVDAYL
+34 
-41 KQPQA
+41 
-46 TTEQPSPQR
+46 TQR
-55 KTLKERGTEVGT
+55 KPFKERATEVGT

-110 RGQRLAQAGYGLL
+110 RGQRLGQAGYGLL
-123 GGLVGES
+123 GGLMGET
-130 GGQVVEASGGT
+130 GGQVVEARGGT
-141 PFQAE
+141 PMQAE
-146 VARFLGGTF
+146 VARFLAGTF
-155 GPEGVRQLGKA
+155 GPEIPRQLGKV
-166 GGTVVARSLQA
+166 GGTVVARGLQA
-177 MGVPGASKISTIG
+177 MGLPGASRTATIG
-190 QMLELDNKRPGTL
+190 QMLEREAAQPGSM
-203 TAEQRAFIDKKLN
+203 TAEQRAFIQQKVN
-216 EIRGGKPSL
+216 EIRGGKSSL
-225 QAQQEVADMLAR
+225 QAQKEVADMLAG

-247 QQATALERQ
+247 QQAVALERQ

-293 RQDADTRARQAI
+293 RQDAETRARQAI

-334 DQAIAQ
+334 DQVIAQ

-394 REGFTSVLDGL
+394 REGFTSVLDKL
-405 RKTRSDNAKTYSQEA
+405 RATRSANAETYSDEA
-420 FGEAFQK
+420 FGEALQK
-427 EAAGASFA
+427 EAAGARIQQTAAA
-435 QTKSAQNA
+435 QKGVQDINA
-443 VQELNT
+443 
-449 MLQNPVSELSGVP
+449 MLVNPVSELDNVP
-462 EGTIRNQ
+462 EGTIRKQLEN
-469 IEGVRDVLQGFRRTR
+469 IRDTLQGFRRTQQ
-484 KQNAFGKAVDVDVA
+484 QNAFGQAVDVEVA
-498 LKPSFDQLE
+498 LKPSFEMLE
-507 VIRRNLRDRASGLPA
+507 NIRRNLRDRASGLPA
-522 EGYDAIGQQMAGRLA
+522 EGFDAIGQQQARKLA
-537 DLVENTQKEFAPKF
+537 EMVEATQREFAPKF
-551 AAFLEKYKA
+551 ASFLEKYKA
-560 DSQPVNRFKNSLAK
+560 DSQPINRFINSLAK
-574 RITGREEADFAQFQF
+574 RITGREEADFAQFKF

-626 TLQNADAPAVQR
+626 TLQNADAPAFQR

-674 ARGQLA
+674 ARGRLA
-680 KALGTEIEALPG
+680 DALGTEIEALPRL
-692 VTATATRRAEELGTR
+692 TETATRRVEEKGKLAAE
-707 TAKRLERE
+707 RLERE
-715 GETKVRD
+715 GETRVRE

-779 GAAEKAATG
+779 GAAEQAAKG
-788 LTKEAA
+788 LTKEAE
-794 ALRKSAEENAKLLT
+794 ALRKSAQETADLLT
-808 RGYGSDPERIAD
+808 RGDQSGAARVRD
-820 LIVSR
+820 LVMSEKT
-825 DINELL
+825 NELT
-831 ETAEVILS
+831 ETAKVILA

-844 ERFADAVS
+844 ELFADAVS
-852 QVVADLADKSSKT
+852 QVVADLASSSPKT
-865 VVQKWKY
+865 AADKWKY
-872 VGPRLV
+872 IGDRLID
-878 KAGLIDERLSQQL
+878 AGLIDQRFNQQL
-891 ADQLQELLVTPVSA
+891 AGQLQEILVTPVDA
-905 QEKLTLVKSLFKNA
+905 GQKLTLVKSLLKNA
-919 IVSYAGPGIVR
+919 IVSYGGPTIGREVMS
-930 GGQALL
+930 LT
-936 EDEDAVR
+936 EDENATQ

>member
-1 MAFDPDE
+1 MAAVPFDDLPDQV
-8 YLRTPQQKQSG
+8 TPRRRPV
-19 FDADQFLGSPQQESV
+19 PQDDLPQIGDMEMPRL
-34 FDVDAYL
+34 DVE
-41 KQPQA
+41 P
-46 TTEQPSPQR
+46 EQPRQR
-55 KTLKERGTEVGT
+55 KTFGERATEVGT
-67 AGGLSAALGFVS
+67 AGGLSAALGLVS
-79 PELFTLAGG
+79 PDLFTLAGG

-155 GPEGVRQLGKA
+155 GPEGVRQLGKV

-247 QQATALERQ
+247 QQASALERQ

-305 EAGRQRANQIMQQ
+305 EAGRQRANQIMQE

-325 LQSVARIDA
+325 LQAVARIDA

-394 REGFTSVLDGL
+394 REGFTSVLDKL
-405 RKTRSDNAKTYSQEA
+405 RATRSANAETYSDEA
-420 FGEAFQK
+420 FGEALQK
-427 EAAGASFA
+427 EAAGARIQQTAAA
-435 QTKSAQNA
+435 QKGVQDINA
-443 VQELNT
+443 
-449 MLQNPVSELSGVP
+449 MLVNPVSELDNVP
-462 EGTIRNQ
+462 EGTIRKQLEN
-469 IEGVRDVLQGFRRTR
+469 IRDTLQGFRRA
-484 KQNAFGKAVDVDVA
+484 QQENAFGQVVGVDVA
-498 LKPSFDQLE
+498 LKPSFQMLE
-507 VIRRNLRDRASGLPA
+507 NIRRNLRDRASGLPA
-522 EGYDAIGQQMAGRLA
+522 EGFDAIGQQQARKLA
-537 DLVENTQKEFAPKF
+537 EMVEATQREFAPKF
-551 AAFLEKYKA
+551 ASFLEKYKA
-560 DSQPVNRFKNSLAK
+560 DSQPINRFISSLAK
-574 RITGREEADFAQFQF
+574 RITGREEADFAQFKF

-626 TLQNADAPAVQR
+626 TLQNADAPAFQR

-674 ARGQLA
+674 ARGRLA
-680 KALGTEIEALPG
+680 DALGTEIEALPRL
-692 VTATATRRAEELGTR
+692 TETATRRAEELGTR

-715 GETKVRD
+715 GETKVRE

-825 DINELL
+825 DINELV

-919 IVSYAGPGIVR
+919 IVSFAGPGIVR
-930 GGQALL
+930 GGQYLM
-936 EDEDAVR
+936 EDEDATR

>member
-1 MAFDPDE
+1 MNIDE
-8 YLRTPQQKQSG
+8 
-19 FDADQFLGSPQQESV
+19 FLGVKPQSAQKDSI
-34 FDVDAYL
+34 DAFL
-41 KQPQA
+41 QGDDSQSQTFFEPSMPEPSQPR
-46 TTEQPSPQR
+46 QR
-55 KTLKERGTEVGT
+55 KTVGERATEVGT
-67 AGGLSAALGFVS
+67 AGGLSAALGLVS
-79 PELFTLAGG
+79 PDLFTLAGG

-155 GPEGVRQLGKA
+155 GPEGVRQLGKV

-247 QQATALERQ
+247 QQASALERQ

-305 EAGRQRANQIMQQ
+305 EAGRQRANQIMQE

-325 LQSVARIDA
+325 LQAVARIDA

-394 REGFTSVLDGL
+394 REGFTSVLDKL
-405 RKTRSDNAKTYSQEA
+405 RATRSANAETYSDEA
-420 FGEAFQK
+420 FGEALQK
-427 EAAGASFA
+427 EAAGARIQQTAAA
-435 QTKSAQNA
+435 QKGVQDINA
-443 VQELNT
+443 
-449 MLQNPVSELSGVP
+449 MLVNPVSELDNVP
-462 EGTIRNQ
+462 EGTIRKQLEN
-469 IEGVRDVLQGFRRTR
+469 IRDTLQGFRRA
-484 KQNAFGKAVDVDVA
+484 QQENAFGQVVGVDVA
-498 LKPSFDQLE
+498 LKPSFQMLE
-507 VIRRNLRDRASGLPA
+507 NIRRNLRDRASGLPA
-522 EGYDAIGQQMAGRLA
+522 EGFDAIGQQQARKLA
-537 DLVENTQKEFAPKF
+537 EMVEATQREFAPKF
-551 AAFLEKYKA
+551 ASFLEKYKA
-560 DSQPVNRFKNSLAK
+560 DSQPINRFISSLAK
-574 RITGREEADFAQFQF
+574 RITGREEADFAQFKF

-626 TLQNADAPAVQR
+626 TLQNADAPAFQR

-674 ARGQLA
+674 ARGRLA
-680 KALGTEIEALPG
+680 DALGTEIEALPRL
-692 VTATATRRAEELGTR
+692 TETATRRAEELGTR

-715 GETKVRD
+715 GETKVRE

-825 DINELL
+825 DINELV

-919 IVSYAGPGIVR
+919 IVSFAGPGIVR
-930 GGQALL
+930 GGQYLM
-936 EDEDAVR
+936 EDEDATR